1 MLETISAQPTATLRH
16 QSVHNEESCKI
27 CHLGQHNLRARS
39 RVQQMDPKARRQTI
53 IQVGACTNCL
63 STADKVENCGSPTT
77 CRVCQQRHR
86 SLLHQG
92 PTSNSVADAVTIAG
106 YDNPRGYT
114 LLATAKVSLQGP
126 TGEFYLKEDGKS
138 AIS

>member
-1 MLETISAQPTATLRH
+1 
-16 QSVHNEESCKI
+16 
-27 CHLGQHNLRARS
+27 
-39 RVQQMDPKARRQTI
+39 
-53 IQVGACTNCL
+53 
-63 STADKVENCGSPTT
+63 
-77 CRVCQQRHR
+77 
-86 SLLHQG
+86 
-92 PTSNSVADAVTIAG
+92 VADAVTIAG